1 MDFIQIHKEVE
12 LMGVYSVNLPED
24 LFRRLQKQAAYE
36 RRTVDDLVQRVLV
49 RQLPAAVTVEDD
61 LPPLLKAELLA
72 MAQLSDAALWAL
84 ARSSI
89 PADQL
94 YDMTIL
100 EDDAG
105 ERELTAEEQLRQAE
119 LLRQYDE
126 VILRRAHAAVL
137 LQSRGYDMS
146 DPRVLDS

>member
-1 MDFIQIHKEVE
+1 MDCTQIYQEVE
-12 LMGVYSVNLPED
+12 LMSVYSVNLPED